1 MLTLE
6 NKLNFAKEGKLENKP
21 KKKKK
26 SQHLQCGIQSDL
38 SSCLKTGLNQFKSIV
53 RPII

>member
-21 KKKKK
+21 KK
-26 SQHLQCGIQSDL
+26 SQHLLCGIQSDL
-38 SSCLKTGLNQFKSIV
+38 SGCLKTGLNQFKSIV

>member
-26 SQHLQCGIQSDL
+26 A
-38 SSCLKTGLNQFKSIV
+38 SIFNV
-53 RPII
+53 EYNLT